1 MNEIEA
7 QECYDAIGILLAH
20 RDALDS
26 ITKTESVSRACGVP
40 AILDAIQQTL
50 IDYLPCQCEFYTVTN
65 TIRHNHD
72 DHLEVEVTC
81 DSCDKVG
88 LKLFQCSNENVSWN
102 S

>member
-26 ITKTESVSRACGVP
+26 ISKTEYRTRV
-40 AILDAIQQTL
+40 LDAIQQTL
-50 IDYLPCQCEFYTVTN
+50 IDYLPCQCEFYTVTD

-88 LKLFQCSNENVSWN
+88 LNYFNVQMKM
-102 S
+102 

>member
-26 ITKTESVSRACGVP
+26 LNYVFEPIRNVTKQLMTIR
-40 AILDAIQQTL
+40 DTL
-50 IDYLPCQCEFYTVTN
+50 IDFLPCECKIYTVTN

-72 DHLEVEVTC
+72 NHLEVEVTC
-81 DSCDKVG
+81 NGCGKVG
-88 LKLFQCSNENVSWN
+88 LKLFGSHPTDDVSWD

>member
-26 ITKTESVSRACGVP
+26 ISKTEYRTRV
-40 AILDAIQQTL
+40 LDAIQQTL
-50 IDYLPCQCEFYTVTN
+50 IDYLPCQCEFYTVTD

-88 LKLFQCSNENVSWN
+88 LKLFQCSLFLIMTHIL
-102 S
+102 

>member
-26 ITKTESVSRACGVP
+26 ISKTEYRTRV
-40 AILDAIQQTL
+40 LDAIQQTL

-81 DSCDKVG
+81 DSCGKVG
-88 LKLFQCSNENVSWN
+88 LKLFQCSNENVSWD

>member
-26 ITKTESVSRACGVP
+26 ISKTEYQTRV
-40 AILDAIQQTL
+40 LDAIQQIL
-50 IDYLPCQCEFYTVTN
+50 IDYLPCQCEFYTVTD

>member
-7 QECYDAIGILLAH
+7 QDCYDAIGILLAH
-20 RDALDS
+20 RDELDS
-26 ITKTESVSRACGVP
+26 IIKTEKLTIAPVP

-50 IDYLPCQCEFYTVTN
+50 IDYLPCQCEFYTVTD

-81 DSCDKVG
+81 DNCGKVG

>member
-7 QECYDAIGILLAH
+7 QDCYDAIGILLAH
-20 RDALDS
+20 RDALES
-26 ITKTESVSRACGVP
+26 TCYGKFTEDERKF
-40 AILDAIQQTL
+40 LDAIQQTL
-50 IDYLPCQCEFYTVTN
+50 IDYLPCQCEFYTVTD

-81 DSCDKVG
+81 DNCGKVG

>member
-26 ITKTESVSRACGVP
+26 ISKTEYQTRV
-40 AILDAIQQTL
+40 LDAIQQIL

-81 DSCDKVG
+81 DSCGKVG
-88 LKLFQCSNENVSWN
+88 LKLFQCSNENVSWD